1 MVKKTVCVFI
11 GGRANYSSIKS
22 ALIAINEHPDLE
34 LKIVLGSSALLK
46 KYGNL
51 EKILKGD
58 GFEIE
63 EKVQMLVEGDVPSA
77 MVKTAALGMLGL
89 ADIFERIQPDFVV
102 VIGDRYEV
110 MAPTITAAYMNIPV
124 VHTMG
129 GEVTGTIDES
139 IRHAITKFAHI
150 HFPANRE
157 SGERIVKM
165 GEEEERVYVVGCP
178 RIDTVKKIID
188 DAPGVPQEVFDLCGG
203 VGPRFDLNEP
213 FLLISQHP
221 VTTEYKE
228 AEKQILATI
237 NAAVNVGLPII
248 LLWPNSDAGT
258 EGISQGIRKF
268 REMHPDAKLHAFTN
282 LPIAMYV
289 RLMNNTACLVGNSSS
304 GIREGAFLGTPCVNI
319 GTRQAGRERGSNV
332 IDVDCNSEAIEEA
345 IRKQIEHGKYE
356 SEPIYGDGTAGKQI
370 ADILSKVEVEV
381 QKRITY

>member
-1 MVKKTVCVFI
+1 M
-11 GGRANYSSIKS
+11 
-22 ALIAINEHPDLE
+22 E
-34 LKIVLGSSALLK
+34 
-46 KYGNL
+46 
-51 EKILKGD
+51 
-58 GFEIE
+58 
-63 EKVQMLVEGDVPSA
+63 
-77 MVKTAALGMLGL
+77 
-89 ADIFERIQPDFVV
+89 
-102 VIGDRYEV
+102 
-110 MAPTITAAYMNIPV
+110 
-124 VHTMG
+124 
-129 GEVTGTIDES
+129 
-139 IRHAITKFAHI
+139 
-150 HFPANRE
+150 
-157 SGERIVKM
+157 
-165 GEEEERVYVVGCP
+165 
-178 RIDTVKKIID
+178 
-188 DAPGVPQEVFDLCGG
+188 
-203 VGPRFDLNEP
+203 
-213 FLLISQHP
+213 
-221 VTTEYKE
+221 
-228 AEKQILATI
+228 TI